1 MSSARQVDRLVAWGV
16 GLLLLGAL
24 VTPAAAQTPVATC
37 GALVADTNSYILT
50 ADLTQIGAADCLTLT
65 RNGVTIFLNGHSIS
79 GLDADSTD
87 AKGITFSG
95 SLGKNATIRGPGVV
109 HDWNTCVDLGD
120 YALVQDVL
128 AYNCQVG
135 IRLGNFSK
143 CVQCRVHNAVGF
155 EDSGIGITMGEGCL
169 LESSIVETSDKGAFV
184 GHDCKVW
191 DLVLEDINL
200 TGLEVGYGS
209 IVARTVISGGHNGPG
224 IDYCN
229 CNNGPRRPD
238 SACVDSSNSVSNNGV
253 QVVCNIADGSGD
265 FCESPNLDCNGSNVI
280 TDCATNVDGTRYP
293 GTPTFVSN
301 CTGEEQPPSP

>member
-65 RNGVTIFLNGHSIS
+65 RNGVTIFLDGHSIS
-79 GLDADSTD
+79 GQGADSTD
-87 AKGITFSG
+87 GAGITFSG
-95 SLGKNATIRGPGVV
+95 SLGKNATIRGPGVI
-109 HDWNTCVDLGD
+109 HDWNTCIDLSD

-169 LESSIVETSDKGAFV
+169 LESSIVETSDRGAEV

-191 DLVLEDINL
+191 DLVLEDINE
-200 TGLEVGYGS
+200 TGLKVGYGS

-224 IDYCN
+224 IDYCD
-229 CNNGPRRPD
+229 CDDGPRQ
-238 SACVDSSNSVSNNGV
+238 SACVDSSNSVSNNGS
-253 QVVCNIADGSGD
+253 VVPCNIDDGSGNY
-265 FCESPNLDCNGSNVI
+265 CAPAATQCGPSRVI
-280 TDCATNVDGTRYP
+280 PDCATNVNGQVYEGAGIRNECIID
-293 GTPTFVSN
+293 
-301 CTGEEQPPSP
+301 